1 MAEPAP
7 APPAPAPLEMGVPE
21 EKVDAAASERMD
33 DGGEMECL
41 RQERDD
47 KDAQLRLAAE
57 IGQAVVEENE
67 AMKHRL
73 EEMQTVLE
81 ESEHRAACAE
91 AEREEAEYSLEEV
104 HDQREALDAQL
115 ARQEEGKEQ
124 DQLHEG
130 IPPSRA

>member
-1 MAEPAP
+1 
-7 APPAPAPLEMGVPE
+7 
-21 EKVDAAASERMD
+21 MD
-33 DGGEMECL
+33 DSGEMECL
-41 RQERDD
+41 RQECDD

-91 AEREEAEYSLEEV
+91 AEREKEHDMLLMHEVIAYAAHDTDTWYWHLEAQEV
-104 HDQREALDAQL
+104 FERLPEDGPMHSDR
-115 ARQEEGKEQ
+115 
-124 DQLHEG
+124 
-130 IPPSRA
+130 I